1 MKILEIINIIIGIV
15 FLLCYS
21 YQFLYI
27 PISVFAR
34 QKKHKDDVLHK
45 IGILI
50 AARNEEAVIGNLID
64 SIKSQNYPS
73 ELIDIYV
80 CADNCTDRT
89 AKIAA
94 EHGADVFERFNKEKI
109 GKGYV
114 LNFMLNE
121 LEKSGDKHDAY
132 IVLDA
137 DNILDPNF
145 IKEINR
151 TYCDGYKIVTCYRNS
166 KNYGDNWV
174 SAGMGLWFLRE
185 ARYLN
190 AARFAIGSSCAVS
203 GTGFLVSADILKN
216 RGGWNYFTL
225 TEDIEFT
232 IDNIT
237 RKEKIGYA
245 KDAILYDE
253 QPTKFRQSWRQ
264 RVRWTRG
271 YFQVFR
277 KHGKDLIN
285 GIFHGS
291 FSCFDMTMN
300 IMPAAII
307 SGLSVVVNII
317 AIIVTIITFG
327 PITQLL
333 QIIFSSFCTLYLATF
348 IVGFITVLTEGKNI
362 HTSLIKKIFYT
373 FTFPL
378 FMLTF
383 IPVSIGA
390 FFSKSE
396 WKPIVHDKVITLDEI
411 KKQDSEE

>member
-1 MKILEIINIIIGIV
+1 MKILEIINSVIGII

-21 YQFLYI
+21 YQFIYI
-27 PISVFAR
+27 PISIFAKS
-34 QKKHKDDVLHK
+34 KKHKDEVLHK

-50 AARNEEAVIGNLID
+50 AARNEEAVIANLID
-64 SIKSQNYPS
+64 SIKAQNYPP
-73 ELIDIYV
+73 ELVDIYV
-80 CADNCTDRT
+80 CADNCTDGT
-89 AKIAA
+89 ARIAA
-94 EHGADVFERFNKEKI
+94 EHGAVVFERFNNEKI

-121 LEKSGDKHDAY
+121 LKKSDSSHDAY

-145 IKEINR
+145 IKEINK
-151 TYCDGYKIVTCYRNS
+151 TYCDGYNIVTCYRNS
-166 KNYGDNWV
+166 KNFGDNWI
-174 SAGMGLWFLRE
+174 SAGMSLWFLRE

-190 AARFAIGSSCAVS
+190 AARFALGTSCAVS
-203 GTGFLVSADILKN
+203 GTGFLVSADILRN
-216 RGGWNYFTL
+216 NGGWNYFTL

-237 RKEKIGYA
+237 KGKIIGYA
-245 KDAILYDE
+245 KDAVLYDE

-277 KHGKDLIN
+277 KHGKDLIK
-285 GIFHGS
+285 GIFKGS
-291 FSCFDMTMN
+291 FSCYDMTMN

-307 SGLSVVVNII
+307 SGISVVTNVIA
-317 AIIVTIITFG
+317 AIITIITLG
-327 PITQLL
+327 PITKLL
-333 QIIFSSFCTLYLATF
+333 QIIFSTFCTLYLITF
-348 IVGFITVLTEGKNI
+348 IIGLITVLTEGKNI
-362 HTSLIKKIFYT
+362 HTSVPKKILYT
-373 FTFPL
+373 FTFPI

-390 FFSKSE
+390 FFTKSE
-396 WKPIVHDKVITLDEI
+396 WKPIIHDKAVTLDQI
-411 KKQDSEE
+411 KKKEEER